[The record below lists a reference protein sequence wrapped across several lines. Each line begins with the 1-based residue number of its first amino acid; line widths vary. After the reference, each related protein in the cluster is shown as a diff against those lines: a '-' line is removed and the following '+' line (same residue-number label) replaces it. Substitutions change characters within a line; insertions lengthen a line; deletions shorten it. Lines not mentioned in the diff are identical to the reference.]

1 MEIIKK
7 TLKLSHTSPMTANS
21 STSDLTDDF
30 VSIAETENDNFN
42 NDVGRLS
49 LTVIY
54 HQYEDEKRAEREAE
68 TEAEKALKKKEIK
81 TKFVHIDKGNIGS
94 LISDKKFKEELKN
107 TEQPQKKDNFWL
119 SILIQLLMWL
129 VPSGTIS
136 AFLNGEL
143 LQKTP
148 WLFYTLIG
156 LIVAITV
163 GVLSRLAVFLVIN
176 CNKKKELL
184 RQAKQNF
191 DISAVREW
199 KEQDFLYKN
208 RNVVLIFHQTSESD
222 EYWQLFKKYLA
233 YLPRDFALSCIIFK
247 RGSIMSESTYNAV
260 FYGDKNHGVI
270 GEQEKL
276 EKINT
281 NASVSVAGLL
291 LIPLKEEEKK
301 VLIAE
306 LNAPRRY
313 VYRGRDAI
321 YGYAE
326 KADDFLSA
334 DRYLEHINGVCETLS
349 KKTQL
354 SADGVKR
361 ILSFLAALDRLLA
374 PLQCSLN
381 ISDDSVSDIF
391 LSAKVLQ
398 TVNDDLPSDSRSN
411 DEKSLKDAICT
422 VWKGWR
428 SSLNGIAER
437 ESFLLKGF
445 DDESKC
451 LSLAPFKW
459 AIESFLCYLDYI
471 SLSNRNKY
479 YSSAAAEIHTLIDN
493 VRVWHEHHNQPILSA
508 YFVKNYAD
516 ILRRVLSLNAANGL
530 YAYNYAWLQFIGQIY
545 SDLGATKD
553 EELFAQVKSFFVS
566 QEVEAAFMQNAVVSP
581 GLTADKQEICAGNM
595 SNEHREMHREYL
607 LQRSKILNLD
617 LPADAEAPEYFELF
631 GVCGDNA
638 EYYSL
643 ILANNEEC
651 ILDFYSELY
660 RLCFNAALIG
670 LEYFK
675 FIKLAGEK
683 DYGKVDLSSIKAT
696 EKLADCL
703 PVQEQGEWLNIVLD
717 GKPSGEEIL
726 ACGLLN
732 CDAFYLLHDLYM
744 MAQGSKQFV
753 FSENISAKS
762 YKFVDNFIYIEGVN
776 AFNNSHRFSNMFTDL
791 VRLMTESGNVR
802 FFVKYLL
809 SIINMSGISSHN
821 KQVMTDYLQ
830 SIPDLQIELVN
841 NPMRSLNERK
851 VLTLL
856 SDLRDKAGD
865 TVSEYSNEDVR
876 TLLEFSYGIKSKF
889 GVQNFIKMCPFVM
902 SLPAK
907 GKFVEEAQMFVDY
920 VLYEKDV
927 VLSGE
932 AEVTAFVE
940 KLKGFSNNFC
950 FLIYSKATDS
960 NAELYKYS
968 YLIADKL
975 AKSDYEWHLI
985 TLIISLEYLD
995 DKHKRGVEITVL
1007 NNVNYNVY
1015 SENLL
1020 KNYNNFLDKYR
1031 HDIEDI
1037 KGSDYF
1043 YDKQLLIDANMTKIR
1058 ERQSEDLYLH
1068 LNRDAGYLFLYA
1080 RNLLENMCML
1090 RVGSVVNSDVDEA
1103 HPERDFEKL
1112 GLIFTDKDSGVK
1124 FIRKEYLDVVQKLA
1138 EGKIKNPDKS
1148 VTVKLIADLMGLLD
1162 SEDCRI
1168 TISAENK
1175 KLHKRLLSSILER
1188 ILGV

>member
-30 VSIAETENDNFN
+30 VSVAESENDSFGNSLS
-42 NDVGRLS
+42 RLS

-54 HQYEDEKRAEREAE
+54 HQYEDENRAEREAE

-81 TKFVHIDKGNIGS
+81 TKFVHIDKSNIGS

-148 WLFYTLIG
+148 WLFYVLIG

-163 GVLSRLAVFLVIN
+163 GVLSRLAVFLVKN
-176 CNKKKELL
+176 GKKRKALL

-199 KEQDFLYKN
+199 KEKDFLYKN

-276 EKINT
+276 EKINANT
-281 NASVSVAGLL
+281 SVSVAGLL

-374 PLQCSLN
+374 PLQCNLN
-381 ISDDSVSDIF
+381 ISDDSVSDVF

-428 SSLNGIAER
+428 NVFNGIAER

-445 DDESKC
+445 DDESKG
-451 LSLAPFKW
+451 LPLAPFKW
-459 AIESFLCYLDYI
+459 AVESFLCYLDYI

-683 DYGKVDLSSIKAT
+683 DYGKTDLSSIKAA
-696 EKLADCL
+696 EKLAQCL

-762 YKFVDNFIYIEGVN
+762 YKFVDNFVYIERVN
-776 AFNNSHRFSNMFTDL
+776 AFSSNSRFSNMFTDL
-791 VRLMTESGNVR
+791 VRLMTESGKVN
-802 FFVKYLL
+802 FFIKYLL
-809 SIINMSGISSHN
+809 SIVNIIGISTHN
-821 KQVMTDYLQ
+821 VQVMTDYLQ
-830 SIPDLQIELVN
+830 SIPDLQIELVA
-841 NPMRSLNERK
+841 NPLKSLSERK
-851 VLTLL
+851 EPNA
-856 SDLRDKAGD
+856 SDAA
-865 TVSEYSNEDVR
+865 SEYSNEDVYI
-876 TLLEFSYGIKSKF
+876 LLRFCYGIQNQF
-889 GVQNFIKMCPFVM
+889 GTQNFIKMCPFAK
-902 SLPAK
+902 SLHAK
-907 GKFVEEAQMFVDY
+907 GKFAEEAQMFVDY

-927 VLSGE
+927 VLRGE
-932 AEVTAFVE
+932 SEVTAFVE

-950 FLIYSKATDS
+950 YLIYKIA
-960 NAELYKYS
+960 AEKCPDLYRYS
-968 YLIADKL
+968 YIVADKL
-975 AKSDYEWHLI
+975 VKSNYTGCLV
-985 TLIISLEYLD
+985 TLIISLKHLD
-995 DKHKRGVEITVL
+995 DEHKRSVEVAVL
-1007 NNVNYNVY
+1007 NNADYNVY
-1015 SENLL
+1015 SENVLNAYNQFL
-1020 KNYNNFLDKYR
+1020 VNYRSDV
-1031 HDIEDI
+1031 ESV
-1037 KGSDYF
+1037 KGPDYIH
-1043 YDKQLLIDANMTKIR
+1043 DKQLLIDATMTKIR

-1124 FIRKEYLDVVQKLA
+1124 FIRKEYLDVVRKLA
-1138 EGKIKNPDKS
+1138 EGSIKNPDKN
-1148 VTVKLIADLMGLLD
+1148 VTVKIIADLMGLLD
-1162 SEDCRI
+1162 GEDYRI